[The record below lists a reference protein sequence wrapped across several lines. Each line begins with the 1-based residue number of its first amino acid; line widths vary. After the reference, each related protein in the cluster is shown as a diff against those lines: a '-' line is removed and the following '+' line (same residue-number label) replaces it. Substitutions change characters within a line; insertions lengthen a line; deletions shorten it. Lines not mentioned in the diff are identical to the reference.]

1 MCKHHLFCVVLM
13 TLSFLPAAAQVPP
26 EGRPAEEPGN
36 IRLSSGKLQRDE
48 ILKAEHQKN
57 LKDASELMKLSEELK
72 IELEKGDGLVL
83 SMPALKKLDR
93 IEKLTKHIRGRIRR

>member
-1 MCKHHLFCVVLM
+1 MCKHHLICVLLL
-13 TLSFLPAAAQVPP
+13 TFPALSAAAQAP
-26 EGRPAEEPGN
+26 EPRPADEPAS
-36 IRLSSGKLQRDE
+36 IRLPSGKLQRDE